1 MVISLCNSVVLCP
14 NRFNTFLYP
23 TDSATY
29 FAYVSP
35 RRHFWSVIVAF
46 TGQWSIGRNHG
57 RQLSARISM
66 FPVELIFH
74 IVVLGEIN
82 FHQIDIFANYY
93 RLTRQDPVKIPY
105 MMVS

>member
-1 MVISLCNSVVLCP
+1 M
-14 NRFNTFLYP
+14 
-23 TDSATY
+23 
-29 FAYVSP
+29 
-35 RRHFWSVIVAF
+35 IVAF
-46 TGQWSIGRNHG
+46 TGQWSQSLVYWQESRSPAKAC
-57 RQLSARISM
+57 QLSARISM

-82 FHQIDIFANYY
+82 FHQIDIFANCY